1 MATQT
6 ILLALSMVPE
16 VITEV
21 GVAGVQR
28 INARWSAAQYVDQ
41 QNPNDWATGEQ
52 FINISTV
59 NPQYND
65 EPIVA
70 RWLEV
75 EANFPDLT
83 DNGEPSL

>member
-6 ILLALSMVPE
+6 ILLSLSTVPQ

-21 GVAGVQR
+21 GIAGVLR

-41 QNPNDWATGEQ
+41 ANPNDWATGEE

-59 NPQYND
+59 NPEHNG

-75 EANFPDLT
+75 EANFPELSD
-83 DNGEPSL
+83 GKSSV